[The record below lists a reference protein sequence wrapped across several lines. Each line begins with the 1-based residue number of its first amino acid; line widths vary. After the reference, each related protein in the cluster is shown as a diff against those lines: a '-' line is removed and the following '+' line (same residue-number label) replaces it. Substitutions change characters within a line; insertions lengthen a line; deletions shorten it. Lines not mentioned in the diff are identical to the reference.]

1 MAEEQPRAEQR
12 KERDLA
18 ERQFLLR
25 TLGKFKKDREVSPA
39 TINLQQVKK
48 NFEGMQLAN
57 IDILNALASNRP
69 LDHKQISAD
78 TSKIRRFA
86 SGLKTQLS
94 LPAPDKANKGQ
105 LVLQEP
111 LRATLLH
118 LDAFIASF
126 VNNPIFDN
134 AGYVLDARH
143 AVQASRDL
151 DNIINLSDKIINL
164 SDRIRKTTA
173 QRQK

>member
-1 MAEEQPRAEQR
+1 VPDEQRIAEQR

-25 TLGKFKKDREVSPA
+25 TLGKFKKEGQEVSPA
-39 TINLQQVKK
+39 TINLLQVKK

-78 TSKIRRFA
+78 TSKIKRFA

-94 LPAPDKANKGQ
+94 LPVPERDEANNRQ
-105 LVLQEP
+105 LMMQEP
-111 LRATLLH
+111 LRATLLQ

-126 VNNPIFDN
+126 VNNPIFEN
-134 AGYVLDARH
+134 AGFVIDVRH
-143 AVQASRDL
+143 SVQARRDL
-151 DNIINLSDKIINL
+151 DNIIDI